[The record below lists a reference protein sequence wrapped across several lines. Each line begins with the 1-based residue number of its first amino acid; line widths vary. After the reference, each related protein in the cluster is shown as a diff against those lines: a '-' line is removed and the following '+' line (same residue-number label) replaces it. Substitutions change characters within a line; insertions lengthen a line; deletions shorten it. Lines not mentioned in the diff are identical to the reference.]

1 MNLFNRDPNT
11 PNLRGIAWN
20 REPDDFATRIEAGD
34 VHTLLNQE
42 VVIEAGTNAIILT
55 DGATQGVVAPGR
67 YTLSSAGDKLR
78 SLLTLRP
85 AKQVTAIVVD
95 TNDLDLAFRVEGAY
109 TKDPIGLTVDL
120 NVVVCVPAWAE
131 HKGPPHVMSFFL
143 NVMKGAR
150 RYMLGDLVVH
160 LQPEVENAVGEF
172 VRRYSAAELNGD
184 LGKKLGLEEAVLQHL
199 EKTLA
204 REGFEF
210 RGVRAARLFHPRLD
224 AITHQREELLLQATE
239 EQAKLDGRRRLFDV
253 LKAGDIQSLAE
264 ETQRVEMHEKR
275 AALFARMRR
284 SVMGDKMDELRT
296 DADMEKFVDGLDREK
311 LLRAEDRAKFVFE
324 LKNAHEDRERARASL
339 VARADMEERYER
351 MMAEAQRKAALD
363 EAQLAAQSKL
373 ARQQVE
379 SEASLTLLKAQS
391 ELNVR
396 KARED
401 FERERQKVLDV
412 DARTRQIEDARAAAD
427 KQAIE
432 LGAQLKRA
440 ATQVEMAQAQAKI
453 ADLEREQDRLDAELG
468 MTLLERM
475 KAIRRQD
482 EAEREE
488 QRLRS
493 KQRDLEIKIMEMRA
507 ISEIEMARIRATQA
521 HEIERIRAMGT
532 LSPEALLA
540 LSPTDQGRL
549 IVELQQTREYRG
561 MSAEQIAMLMAA
573 KSPALAQALT
583 EKFKA
588 ESEGG
593 RLSAEQKSLY
603 ERMVSMSAQAGADKA
618 TAEALREA
626 MKLQQDTSLQMGG
639 MIRDAA
645 TGVAKAQPGGAPPIV
660 ITGGQ
665 SGVVYSGMGG
675 AAASGGEVTICPK
688 CQHKSVVGVK
698 FCSNCGHKFYD

>member
-1 MNLFNRDPNT
+1 MNLFNRNPNT
-11 PNLRGIAWN
+11 PDMRGIAWK
-20 REPDDFATRIEAGD
+20 RDPDDFATRIEAGD
-34 VHTLLNQE
+34 INTLLNQE
-42 VVIEAGTNAIILT
+42 VIVEAGTNAIILT

-95 TNDLDLAFRVEGAY
+95 TNDLDLAFRVEGVY

-120 NVVVCVPAWAE
+120 NVVVCAPAWVA
-131 HKGPPHVMSFFL
+131 KDGPPRVMTFFM
-143 NVMKGAR
+143 NVMKGAQ
-150 RYMLGDLVVH
+150 RYMLGDLVAH
-160 LQPEVENAVGEF
+160 LQPEVENAVSEY
-172 VRRYSAAELNGD
+172 VRRYTAAELNGD
-184 LGKKLGLEEAVLQHL
+184 LGKKRGLEEAVFQHL
-199 EKTLA
+199 ENTLT

-210 RGVRAARLFHPRLD
+210 KGVRAARLFHPRLN
-224 AITHQREELLLQATE
+224 AITHEREDLLLQATE
-239 EQAKLDGRRRLFDV
+239 EQARLEGRRRLFDA
-253 LKAGDIQSLAE
+253 LKDSDIQSLAE
-264 ETQRVEMHEKR
+264 ETQRAEMHEKR

-284 SVMGDKMDELRT
+284 SVMSDKMNELRT
-296 DADMEKFVDGLDREK
+296 DADMERFVDELDREK
-311 LLRAEDRAKFVFE
+311 LLRASERATFVFD
-324 LKNAHEDRERARASL
+324 LKNAAEDRERARASL
-339 VARADMEERYER
+339 VARADTEERYER
-351 MMAEAQRKAALD
+351 LMVEAQKRAALD
-363 EAQLAAQSKL
+363 EAQLAMQSKI

-391 ELNVR
+391 ELNAR

-412 DARTRQIEDARAAAD
+412 DARTKQIEDARATAER
-427 KQAIE
+427 QAIE
-432 LGAQLKRA
+432 LNAQLKQA
-440 ATQVEMAQAQAKI
+440 ATKVEMAQAQAKM

-475 KAIRRQD
+475 KAIRRKD

-488 QRLRS
+488 QRIKS
-493 KQRDLEIKIMEMRA
+493 KQRDLELKIMEMRA
-507 ISEIEMARIRATQA
+507 ASEMEMAKMRATQS
-521 HEIERIRAMGT
+521 HEIERIKAMGT

-540 LSPTDQGRL
+540 LSPTEQGRL

-588 ESEGG
+588 EAEGG
-593 RLSAEQKSLY
+593 RLGAEQKALY
-603 ERMVSMSAQAGADKA
+603 ERMISLSSQAGADKA
-618 TAEALREA
+618 TADALREA

-639 MIRDAA
+639 MIRDTA
-645 TGVAKAQPGGAPPIV
+645 TNVARAQPGNTPPIV

-665 SGVVYSGMGG
+665 AGAVYSASTGG
-675 AAASGGEVTICPK
+675 AAQGGEVTICPK